1 MNTTVN
7 EKDVKIIDN
16 EHKAVVFTLNTKKD
30 SIAAAI
36 KTEEEYCIN
45 LMQIREIITYEEP
58 TRLPGKPASILGIL
72 NVRGELI
79 PLLDL
84 AYRLNHEL
92 DYEKSKIIITYK
104 NNEKLGLLVQSVR
117 DVVDYCDS
125 EIEPA
130 PANDMDFVTG
140 LIKKEITVENA
151 NGVAEKKTR
160 VLTIL
165 NTNEIIKDE
174 DTKFELVED

>member
-1 MNTTVN
+1 MINKIN
-7 EKDVKIIDN
+7 ENGTKVLDN
-16 EHKAVVFTLNTKKD
+16 ENKAVVFTLNIKKD

-36 KTEEEYCIN
+36 KTEEEYAIN
-45 LMQIREIITYEEP
+45 INQIREIITYSEP
-58 TRLPGKPASILGIL
+58 TRLPGRPSGILGIL

-92 DYEKSKIIITYK
+92 DYQKSKIIITYK
-104 NNEKLGLLVQSVR
+104 NNEKLGLLVQSVK
-117 DVVDYCDS
+117 DVVDYYDS

-130 PANDMDFVTG
+130 PANDMEFVTG
-140 LIKKEITVENA
+140 LIKKEVSVEGA
-151 NGVAEKKTR
+151 NGAIEKQTR

-165 NTNEIIKDE
+165 NTNEIIRDE
-174 DTKFELVED
+174 DTKFELVE